1 MRKKVVSQWTLGV
14 GLGCLLMSGY
24 SAGHND
30 STCAERRDEILYQ
43 LDQAKLSGNRY
54 KQSGLETALRNVKRY
69 CQDDPI
75 ERRQNNIASAAAE
88 VIYRSEQLERALEE
102 DAPSKVKVCR
112 EQLHHARRQLARAT
126 ES

>member
-43 LDQAKLSGNRY
+43 LEQAKLSGNRY
-54 KQSGLETALRNVKRY
+54 KQSGLETALRNVERY
-69 CQDDPI
+69 CQDDPV
-75 ERRQNNIASAAAE
+75 ERRQNKVASAAAE
-88 VIYRSEQLERALEE
+88 VIYRSEQLEKALEE
-102 DAPSKVKVCR
+102 GTPGRVKECR
-112 EQLHHARRQLARAT
+112 DKLHHARRQLARVT
-126 ES
+126 ED

>member
-43 LDQAKLSGNRY
+43 LEQAKLSGNRY
-54 KQSGLETALRNVKRY
+54 KQSGLETALRNVERY
-69 CQDDPI
+69 CQDDPV
-75 ERRQNNIASAAAE
+75 ERRQNKVASAAAE
-88 VIYRSEQLERALEE
+88 VIYRSEQLEKALEE
-102 DAPSKVKVCR
+102 GAPRKVKVCR
-112 EQLHHARRQLARAT
+112 EKLHHARRELARAT
-126 ES
+126 AD

>member
-43 LDQAKLSGNRY
+43 LEQAKLSGNRY
-54 KQSGLETALRNVKRY
+54 KQSGLETALRNVERY
-69 CQDDPI
+69 CQDDPV
-75 ERRQNNIASAAAE
+75 ERRQNKVASAAAE
-88 VIYRSEQLERALEE
+88 VIYRSEQLEKALEE
-102 DAPSKVKVCR
+102 GAPSKVKVCR
-112 EQLHHARRQLARAT
+112 EKLHHARRELARAT
-126 ES
+126 AD